1 MKIILILITS
11 LVFAV
16 TGFAQETQTNVAVD
30 FKIRNLGMNVD
41 GHFDKTSITTN
52 FTSQD
57 ISQWVLF
64 GNVAVKTID
73 TANEKR
79 DTHLNSD
86 DYFDSKTYPEIK
98 IEATNFKKTSK
109 HKYDVIV
116 NLTIK
121 KTTRSIEVPMDIINN
136 KDGINLKAYFEINRL
151 NFEVG
156 ESSFVMS
163 NTVKI
168 NIRYTLKKE

>member
-1 MKIILILITS
+1 MKIILVLIASLLIT
-11 LVFAV
+11 V
-16 TGFAQETQTNVAVD
+16 TGFAQEAKTTVAVD

-52 FTSQD
+52 FTYQD
-57 ISQWVLF
+57 ITQWVLS
-64 GNVAVKTID
+64 GHVVVNTID
-73 TANEKR
+73 TDNEKR

-86 DYFDSKTYPEIK
+86 DYFDSTVYPEIT
-98 IEATNFKKTSK
+98 IEATNFKKTAEN
-109 HKYDVIV
+109 KYDVTL

-121 KTTRSIEVPMDIINN
+121 KTTKFMTVPMEIINSN
-136 KDGINLKAYFEINRL
+136 NSLNLKAYFEINRL
-151 NFEVG
+151 DFEVG

-168 NIRYTLKKE
+168 NISYTLKKE

>member
-1 MKIILILITS
+1 MKIILVLITS
-11 LVFAV
+11 LLITV
-16 TGFAQETQTNVAVD
+16 TGFAQEAKTTVAVD

-52 FTSQD
+52 FTYQD
-57 ISQWVLF
+57 ITQWVLS
-64 GNVAVKTID
+64 GHVVVNTINTD
-73 TANEKR
+73 NEKR

-86 DYFDSKTYPEIK
+86 DYFDSTSYPEIRIK
-98 IEATNFKKTSK
+98 ATKFKKIAENN
-109 HKYDVIV
+109 YDVTL

-121 KTTRSIEVPMDIINN
+121 KTTKSMTVPMEIINSN
-136 KDGINLKAYFEINRL
+136 NSLNLKAYFEINRL
-151 NFEVG
+151 DFEVG

-168 NIRYTLKKE
+168 NISYTLKKE

>member
-11 LVFAV
+11 LVFTV
-16 TGFAQETQTNVAVD
+16 TGFAQEVDTTVAVD

-41 GHFDKTSITTN
+41 GHFDTTSITSN
-52 FTSQD
+52 FTSKD
-57 ISQWVLF
+57 ITQWVLF
-64 GNVAVKTID
+64 GNVVVNTID
-73 TANEKR
+73 TDNKKR
-79 DTHLNSD
+79 DTHLKSD
-86 DYFDSKTYPEIK
+86 DYFDSTAYPEIK
-98 IEATNFKKTSK
+98 IEATNFKKTGEK
-109 HKYDVIV
+109 KYDVTV

-121 KTTRSIEVPMDIINN
+121 KTTRSIEVPMEIISN

-156 ESSFVMS
+156 ESSFVLS

-168 NIRYTLKKE
+168 NIGYTLKKE